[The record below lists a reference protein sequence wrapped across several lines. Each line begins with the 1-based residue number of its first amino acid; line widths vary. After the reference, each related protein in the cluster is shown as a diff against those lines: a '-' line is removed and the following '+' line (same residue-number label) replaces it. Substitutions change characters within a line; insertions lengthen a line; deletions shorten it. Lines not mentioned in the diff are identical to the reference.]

1 MALLNGCGG
10 SGDSPSSSPD
20 APGTSDS
27 SVPQT
32 NTPASFAGK
41 SYSFTVTARQ
51 GLSEPVGATY
61 TITFDQSSYTFYPS
75 PQNDEGKTTPFTSTY
90 SYDPNT
96 ATAVLDGAE
105 TITATFNF
113 TAPTSGTYHLMEVD
127 GEMQDGN
134 FSQL

>member
-1 MALLNGCGG
+1 MECISSAREFGCGG
-10 SGDSPSSSPD
+10 SGDSPSSSPN

-61 TITFDQSSYTFYPS
+61 TITASNAQGTGLGNYLISYADGSLTVTA
-75 PQNDEGKTTPFTSTY
+75 KALTVTP
-90 SYDPNT
+90 
-96 ATAVLDGAE
+96 GE
-105 TITATFNF
+105 TC
-113 TAPTSGTYHLMEVD
+113 S
-127 GEMQDGN
+127 
-134 FSQL
+134 